1 MDPNSWSFVRL
12 YFAVVDNYVA
22 YLFDRSKPVSVI
34 LGILSILI
42 DYSIMEKIPTALKL
56 PSDYIKMLYAVHPLS
71 NLQCVTCS
79 SSLLATAL
87 LLHTPIHPLLI
98 AICFWET
105 PLNYH
110 GVLSYLL
117 QDSHSAFVPFLMT
130 VVVGVTI
137 VPLLINRNRSF
148 VLLYFS
154 LLFYPKGFHSIS
166 IALCYLYLNTDSAIS
181 LFLSSMIA
189 FSISLYNDLR
199 VNGSDVYAMQ
209 YYVNCATFLL
219 FSLIL
224 TRSIPIEK

>member
-1 MDPNSWSFVRL
+1 MDPNSRSFVRL
-12 YFAVVDNYVA
+12 YFAGVAHYVA
-22 YLFDRSKPVSVI
+22 FLFDRSKPVSVI

-42 DYSIMEKIPTALKL
+42 DYSIMEKLPAALKL
-56 PSDYIKMLYAVHPLS
+56 PNSFIKTLYAVHPLS

-79 SSLLATAL
+79 SSFLATAL

-98 AICFWET
+98 AICFWEI

-110 GVLSYLL
+110 GVVSYLL
-117 QDSHSAFVPFLMT
+117 QDSHSAFVPFLLT

-137 VPLLINRNRSF
+137 VPLLINPNRSF

-166 IALCYLYLNTDSAIS
+166 IALCYLYIKADSTIS

-209 YYVNCATFLL
+209 YYVNCGTFLF
-219 FSLIL
+219 FSLLL
-224 TRSIPIEK
+224 TRSIPVEK